1 MRGWRAWFWRLRIP
15 TVCRL
20 HAGDPGNP
28 VVSVSLSPK
37 ACDPGEPMTHVPA
50 QGQEMTEL
58 SPLSEAE

>member
-28 VVSVSLSPK
+28 AVSVSLSPK

-50 QGQEMTEL
+50 QGQEMT
-58 SPLSEAE
+58 